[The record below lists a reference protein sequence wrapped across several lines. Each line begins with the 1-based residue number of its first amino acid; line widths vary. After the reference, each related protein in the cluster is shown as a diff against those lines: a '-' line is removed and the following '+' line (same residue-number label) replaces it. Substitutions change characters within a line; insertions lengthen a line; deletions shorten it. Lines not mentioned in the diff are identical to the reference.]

1 MTDPR
6 LVPAMDNAHQYTS
19 YLHFMTAHRHRLQR
33 SVIFQEWDTPLQRLI
48 EKEASRLGL
57 KLEDSRQWEI
67 VETSLSIP
75 LHCAFWF
82 GWETVH
88 NLKTKFD
95 KAIELHNCKQAAVEN
110 AVALSP
116 LLSRMNRLDQPD
128 HIDDSLES
136 DVTKHGS
143 PAGNTPINIGWWL
156 KNLTLVM
163 VFSHFAPCLAQ
174 LGSEITH
181 PVAFYEF
188 LRVGCCES
196 RKTGLLFQFA

>member
-1 MTDPR
+1 MLARREGTALTFDNRPSRVAINSAYEMGRTFAMTDPR

-116 LLSRMNRLDQPD
+116 LLSRMNRLDQPG

-136 DVTKHGS
+136 DVEQS
-143 PAGNTPINIGWWL
+143 MAPQPAIHQSTSDGG
-156 KNLTLVM
+156 
-163 VFSHFAPCLAQ
+163 
-174 LGSEITH
+174 
-181 PVAFYEF
+181 
-188 LRVGCCES
+188 
-196 RKTGLLFQFA
+196 